1 MNAFDGADEF
11 PHQPYRALL
20 KKAFPGT
27 NQPRCSTLL
36 FMSTNLFDDEFI
48 SEKTDH
54 LQGPNKILAGTV
66 WALFTCTLVILAT
79 HSAYAVTPEL
89 PSNKWMV
96 ELPQEE
102 SQVVIKMLRS
112 GQFAQLDQRYNT
124 FQEHYEHGTIN
135 DYELSLTYQ
144 AFYDTSPDNEAF
156 LNQWIS
162 KNPTSYPAR
171 LARGI
176 YVRKLGD
183 AARGAKF
190 ANETAP
196 DKMIKMQ
203 QYLERANQDLLA
215 SLKLSQKPIVA
226 LLHLINISMFLGD
239 KQASL
244 AWLNYSNR
252 VDPNNY
258 GIKRRYLLTL
268 TPRWGGSYDQM
279 WAFLK
284 ACQDQHTSQEFLR
297 IFESTIYLDQAKS
310 FAEQNQRERALP
322 LYKKALNLL
331 EGIDNKDRLDALKG
345 VVYNGA
351 NPTNLMEYSRE
362 IDETLRLAPTERMI
376 LGYRSWIRMKQGR
389 YEEGIRDCALGAELG
404 DPYSQF
410 LYGFHLYH
418 GVPPTLP
425 RNQTQGLVWIR
436 KAAEQED
443 TTAQQFLVKIG
454 EGR

>member
-1 MNAFDGADEF
+1 MIPPARNAF
-11 PHQPYRALL
+11 
-20 KKAFPGT
+20 
-27 NQPRCSTLL
+27 
-36 FMSTNLFDDEFI
+36 
-48 SEKTDH
+48 
-54 LQGPNKILAGTV
+54 
-66 WALFTCTLVILAT
+66 
-79 HSAYAVTPEL
+79 AVTPE
-89 PSNKWMV
+89 PSPNKWIV

-102 SQVVIKMLRS
+102 RQIVIKLLRS
-112 GQFAQLDQRYNT
+112 GQFTQLDQRYNT
-124 FQEHYEHGTIN
+124 FQEHYEQATIN
-135 DYELSLTYQ
+135 DHELSLTYQ

-156 LNQWIS
+156 LNQWIV
-162 KNPTSYPAR
+162 KNPASYSAR

-176 YVRKLGD
+176 YNRKLGE

-190 ANETAP
+190 AHETTP
-196 DKMIKMQ
+196 EKMLTMQ
-203 QYLERANQDLLA
+203 QYLERANQDLRA
-215 SLKLSQKPIVA
+215 SLQLSQKPIVA

-239 KQASL
+239 HQASL
-244 AWLNYSNR
+244 GWLNYANR

-284 ACQDQHTSQEFLR
+284 ACRDQHISQEFLR

-322 LYKKALNLL
+322 LYKKSLNLL
-331 EGIDNKDRLDALKG
+331 DGIDNIDRLDALKG

-351 NPTNLMEYSRE
+351 NPTNLEEYSRE

-376 LGYRSWIRMKQGR
+376 LGYRGWIRLKQRR
-389 YEEGIRDCALGAELG
+389 YEEAIRDCALGAELG

-410 LYGFHLYH
+410 QYGFILYN
-418 GVPPTLP
+418 GIPSTLP
-425 RNQTQGLVWIR
+425 RNQTQGLLWIR
-436 KAAEQED
+436 KAADQGD
-443 TTAQQFLVKIG
+443 ATAQQFLVKLG

>member
-1 MNAFDGADEF
+1 
-11 PHQPYRALL
+11 
-20 KKAFPGT
+20 
-27 NQPRCSTLL
+27 
-36 FMSTNLFDDEFI
+36 MSTNLSDDQSI
-48 SEKTDH
+48 LKKTYH
-54 LQGPNKILAGTV
+54 LQFANKVFAYTV
-66 WALFTCTLVILAT
+66 WALSTCAVAILAT

-89 PSNKWMV
+89 PSNNKWMV

-124 FQEHYEHGTIN
+124 FQEQYEHGTIN

-144 AFYDTSPDNEAF
+144 AFYDTSPDNEFF

-215 SLKLSQKPIVA
+215 ALKLSQKPIVA

-284 ACQDQHTSQEFLR
+284 ALQDQHTSQEFLR

-310 FAEQNQRERALP
+310 FVEQNQRERALP
-322 LYKKALNLL
+322 LYKKALHLL
-331 EGIDNKDRLDALKG
+331 DGIDNKDRLDALKG
-345 VVYNGA
+345 IVYNCNCA

-362 IDETLRLAPTERMI
+362 IDETLRLAPTERII
-376 LGYRSWIRMKQGR
+376 LGFRSWIRLKQQR

-404 DPYSQF
+404 DPYSQS
-410 LYGFHLYH
+410 LYGQLLYQ
-418 GVPPTLP
+418 GVPSTLP
-425 RNQTQGLVWIR
+425 RDQDQGLVWIR
-436 KAAEQED
+436 KAADQGD